1 MAKGGA
7 VVAPSS
13 ANWAMVDGKDDCV
26 AAIRVKRFDAGLL
39 ARALLAKDK
48 LAAVKIFAA
57 LTQKNRKL
65 KRENEFAIEILMQ
78 TVEIACTIFQKQ
90 GRRPRLAGVMA
101 LLEEIRKP
109 LRVMNIG
116 AKPFGPLIRERGQLG
131 IDRIPELLNGLG
143 EWIGEIF
150 IFAAAESI
158 ARHFNARA
166 KAAIVVVVA
175 GDLVASFRRKYGW
188 DQREATLI
196 ELPAR
201 RLPDRALAI
210 ER

>member
-1 MAKGGA
+1 
-7 VVAPSS
+7 
-13 ANWAMVDGKDDCV
+13 
-26 AAIRVKRFDAGLL
+26 
-39 ARALLAKDK
+39 
-48 LAAVKIFAA
+48 
-57 LTQKNRKL
+57 
-65 KRENEFAIEILMQ
+65 MQ

-90 GRRPRLAGVMA
+90 GRRPFLTSAMA

-109 LRVMNIG
+109 FWIAKLD
-116 AKPFGPLIRERGQLG
+116 AKPFGPLIGERRQLG

-166 KAAIVVVVA
+166 KTAIVVVVA
-175 GDLVASFRRKYGW
+175 GDLVASFRRKYGR

-201 RLPDRALAI
+201 GLPDRALAI
-210 ER
+210 AR